1 MTSTKR
7 LQRKNAVSFIFFGYW
22 EKFYYFFIL
31 SFQKQGHKIIIRT
44 VSWYEAHLQNHLLC
58 QGDRDIFVIFEIS
71 VVALICKSFLTFGEF
86 SGCRKQ
92 YNVWDAAY
100 QYAINSKGDCLFKT
114 RKQIQNKFSL
124 IKLSLHLQ
132 KSISHLQLTGKKYF
146 TLLSPH
152 LSSSTDNSWKAS
164 NSWGLFHCF

>member
-1 MTSTKR
+1 MSFLQQVSSKLPKCLTFIASASYNFQAFSNFNYFNFFFFLDVNPTVYLYFLAKRRNMTSTKR

-71 VVALICKSFLTFGEF
+71 VVALIC
-86 SGCRKQ
+86 
-92 YNVWDAAY
+92 
-100 QYAINSKGDCLFKT
+100 
-114 RKQIQNKFSL
+114 
-124 IKLSLHLQ
+124 
-132 KSISHLQLTGKKYF
+132 
-146 TLLSPH
+146 
-152 LSSSTDNSWKAS
+152 
-164 NSWGLFHCF
+164 